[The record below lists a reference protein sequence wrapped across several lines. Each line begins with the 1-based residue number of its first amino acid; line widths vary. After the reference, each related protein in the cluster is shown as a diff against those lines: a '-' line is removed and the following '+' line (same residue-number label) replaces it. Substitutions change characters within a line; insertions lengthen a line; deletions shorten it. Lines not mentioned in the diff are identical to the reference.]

1 MLNIRRLLT
10 GIILRGVDILNHV
23 LGVDVR
29 SMAKNATIV
38 TVSYGISILRGLVT
52 GYLVARLFPRELYG
66 QYQFI
71 LSSVGA
77 VGVIGLPGII
87 NSLNRAVARG
97 EKGVILPTARIQFAI
112 ASIAACILLATIPF
126 LPTERQSLW
135 PLFLLTALLFP
146 VQQTASSI
154 YTAVT
159 VGKVKFDLALKANII
174 WSSITVLCVLGI
186 IFFKPSA
193 VLLYTVMTAVP
204 ALTYLWFSRSEIE
217 AVTPEPKVNHI
228 IKYGIQ
234 LTLISLPISLSWYV
248 DKLMI
253 SALFGLNQL
262 AVFTVG
268 ILIPEQMKTFAKELL
283 PVSFAAQARGEN
295 TSKRRQ
301 RLIVAVVRATLIFS
315 IGIAVYIAAAPWIY
329 GFFFPNY
336 PEAVFLTQLAAA
348 MLIVQPSSL
357 LTQYLEAQAMLPE
370 LRRTQWI
377 SAGVFV
383 LSLVTLIPAFG
394 LPGAVVARGML
405 RLSYA
410 ACSLW
415 VLLRMPEETSQT

>member
-1 MLNIRRLLT
+1 MPNIRTILAGLV
-10 GIILRGVDILNHV
+10 LRGVDVLSRM
-23 LGVDVR
+23 LGVEVR
-29 SMAKNATIV
+29 SLAKNATIV
-38 TVSYGISILRGLVT
+38 TVSYGISVVRGFVT

-77 VGVIGLPGII
+77 VSVIGLPGII
-87 NSLNRAVARG
+87 NALNRAVARG
-97 EKGVILPTARIQFAI
+97 EKGVIIPTARIQFAI
-112 ASIAACILLATIPF
+112 ASITSVLLLCSIPF
-126 LPTERQSLW
+126 LPAERQSLW

-146 VQQTASSI
+146 VQQTASSV

-159 VGKVKFDLALKANII
+159 VGKVQFDLALKANII
-174 WSSITVLCVLGI
+174 WSSIAVTSVLGI
-186 IFFKPSA
+186 IFLEPSA
-193 VLLYTVMTAVP
+193 VLLYTAMTAIP
-204 ALTYLWFSRSEIE
+204 TLTYLWFSRNQIE
-217 AVTPEPKVNHI
+217 HTKPEPKVGHI
-228 IKYGIQ
+228 IKYGAQ
-234 LTLISLPISLSWYV
+234 LTLISLPISLSWYI

-268 ILIPEQMKTFAKELL
+268 ILIPEQAKTFAKELL
-283 PVSFAAQARGEN
+283 PVSFALQARGED
-295 TSKRRQ
+295 TVKRRR
-301 RLIVAVVRATLIFS
+301 RLIGAVARATLIFS
-315 IGIAVYIAAAPWIY
+315 VGVAAYIVAAPWIY

-348 MLIVQPSSL
+348 MLVVQPSSL

-377 SAGVFV
+377 SAGVFIV
-383 LSLVTLIPAFG
+383 SLVTLIPNFG

-410 ACSLW
+410 VCSLW
-415 VLLRMPEETSQT
+415 VLLRMPEEKDS